1 MSRVIGIAALVLA
14 GGFAFTQAQAQS
26 SAQSPAGSM
35 PPAKTMPP
43 SGAMP
48 PPGGMPHGAMP
59 NAPAMGVSP
68 SSAERI
74 VWSCQAGDLG
84 NPAVMVNFVEKT
96 ALSTRS
102 AGMAKATLEGDKVR
116 WTETEPEGTLKYVLD
131 RKTGELQVT
140 RTPPKG
146 KDVVYKGKCGAPD
159 KSKKGTKHG

>member
-1 MSRVIGIAALVLA
+1 MRFVALAVAGSFVLS
-14 GGFAFTQAQAQS
+14 QALAMP
-26 SAQSPAGSM
+26 PAGA
-35 PPAKTMPP
+35 PAAKTMPP
-43 SGAMP
+43 ANASS
-48 PPGGMPHGAMP
+48 PHGAMSG
-59 NAPAMGVSP
+59 APPMGVSP
-68 SSAERI
+68 STADRI

-84 NPAVMVNFVEKT
+84 NPAVMVNFAEKT

-159 KSKKGTKHG
+159 KNKKGTKHG

>member
-1 MSRVIGIAALVLA
+1 MSRVIGIAALALA
-14 GGFAFTQAQAQS
+14 GGFAFAQVQAQP
-26 SAQSPAGSM
+26 PAGTM
-35 PPAKTMPP
+35 PPAQTMPP
-43 SGAMP
+43 Q
-48 PPGGMPHGAMP
+48 GGMPHGAMP
-59 NAPAMGVSP
+59 GAPAMGVSP

>member
-1 MSRVIGIAALVLA
+1 MSRVIGIAALALA
-14 GGFAFTQAQAQS
+14 GGFAIAQVQAQP
-26 SAQSPAGSM
+26 PAGTM

-43 SGAMP
+43 Q
-48 PPGGMPHGAMP
+48 GGMPHGAMP
-59 NAPAMGVSP
+59 GAPPMGVSP

-159 KSKKGTKHG
+159 KNKKGTKHG

>member
-1 MSRVIGIAALVLA
+1 LALA
-14 GGFAFTQAQAQS
+14 GCFVLVQA
-26 SAQSPAGSM
+26 SAQPPASGM
-35 PPAKTMPP
+35 PPGAAK
-43 SGAMP
+43 S
-48 PPGGMPHGAMP
+48 PHGAMP
-59 NAPAMGVSP
+59 AAPAMGVSP

-74 VWSCQAGDLG
+74 VWSCEAGDLG

-96 ALSTRS
+96 ALTTRA

-140 RTPPKG
+140 RVPPKG
-146 KDVVYKGKCGAPD
+146 KEVVYKGKCGTPD